1 MFFFTEV
8 PLESITL
15 DTDRALVSEE
25 TSGTDVTF
33 SSPSSGH
40 LLTTANTR
48 VILSQN
54 NETHFSG
61 ETFRPS
67 YSVSAHPS
75 STAQLVTI
83 SQGGISLGGD
93 QSSNQLSVSQVQAWT
108 KLRLVKDL
116 AKMDPIFLNPCMPCL
131 LIQWLIFL
139 CLSYI
144 GCFTWHKQEKIMLFM
159 FHRNQSQCNCCFL

>member
-1 MFFFTEV
+1 MILNTHLNVNVMNFCFLEMFIFTEV

-93 QSSNQLSVSQVQAWT
+93 QSTNQGHESSSS
-108 KLRLVKDL
+108 
-116 AKMDPIFLNPCMPCL
+116 
-131 LIQWLIFL
+131 L
-139 CLSYI
+139 C
-144 GCFTWHKQEKIMLFM
+144 GPPRPVTCGH
-159 FHRNQSQCNCCFL
+159 N